1 MLLEEI
7 GWEAE
12 ARWSRAVASPPLPS
26 FVLLTCCHMR
36 SPLFLEF
43 PRVSSFQCSGQL
55 GEVGKSHVGAVPEPS
70 VADMEGRGALFCPL
84 QHLTCSTEKAD
95 KDRQS

>member
-1 MLLEEI
+1 MFLDEI

-12 ARWSRAVASPPLPS
+12 TRRRRAVASPPLPS
-26 FVLLTCCHMR
+26 SVLLTCRHTC
-36 SPLFLEF
+36 SPLCLQF

-55 GEVGKSHVGAVPEPS
+55 GEVGKRHVGAAPEPS
-70 VADMEGRGALFCPL
+70 MADMGGHGALFCPFQCL
-84 QHLTCSTEKAD
+84 ACSTEEAD